1 VATYIVVSASPPAR
15 RIHELL
21 ALLRRDPGG
30 LVVVSTPAATGWI
43 DESKIKAFTAWPVR
57 TRQRSAD
64 EPKIH
69 PSPAL
74 VIAAPLTFN
83 TINKWAAGINDNVAL
98 GVLNEALAARVP
110 IVAAPVTGP
119 VLAGHP
125 AFARSVRILT
135 EAGVEFTAPDA
146 IAGPDGWQ
154 PILAKI

>member
-21 ALLRRDPGG
+21 ALLRRNPRD

-43 DESKIKAFTAWPVR
+43 DESKIQNFTAWPIR
-57 TRQRSAD
+57 TRQRMAD
-64 EPKIH
+64 EPKVH

-74 VIAAPLTFN
+74 VIAAPMTFN

-98 GVLNEALAARVP
+98 GVLNEALGARAP

-119 VLAGHP
+119 VLAAHP
-125 AFARSVRILT
+125 AFARSVQILT
-135 EAGVEFTAPDA
+135 DAGVDFTATDA

-154 PILAKI
+154 SILARI